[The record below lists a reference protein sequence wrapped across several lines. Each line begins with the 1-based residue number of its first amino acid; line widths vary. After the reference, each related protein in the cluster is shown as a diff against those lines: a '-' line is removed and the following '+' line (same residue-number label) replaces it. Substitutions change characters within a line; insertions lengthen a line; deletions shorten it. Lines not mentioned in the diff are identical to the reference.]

1 MADTQTTTNGTTAN
15 GTVTITQP
23 AGVLPGDIRIPAN
36 GWSGTTLHT
45 LNGKGDVVVKE
56 GEKPGEDPAKEKMY
70 GPMMPGMMP
79 GMSGATSF
87 ADMDAAK
94 TAREEQQRLYELV
107 ENFGMLSSNVLRSEM
122 VADKPAAI
130 AALVAELSSRMLTG
144 GEATVEAPSSRM
156 MTDGM
161 GMKKAVSGSADT
173 PAQDVAAAET
183 KETDTGGVLG
193 DEASGVLVWKERNG
207 AMRWL
212 GTHTN
217 HYIDRDNP
225 PDILSAEAHQRFAE
239 RVAKGIDP
247 APELWIWH
255 APVPVGETDYLA
267 WDDRG
272 FLISSG
278 TVKPEWEKAVKALT
292 ESGEPLGMSHGMPL
306 ESIKRDKND
315 PRVVLDY
322 TSKEI
327 SILPL
332 DKAANLLTALR
343 AKETTMELEKGLRPE
358 QRQRLVGMM
367 GEEHVKQLESE
378 IERKAANAK
387 GLESKETG
395 SEADTLD
402 TLETPPVAEVKAVTP
417 TPAPAPVE
425 GDAPLSRGEIVDAI
439 AVAMESV
446 TAAFGKSINELAVQV
461 EALQKEVKGQKTEM
475 AAQVAEKAAATPKAS
490 VAALLSKRLGNGLGK
505 PLRETDP
512 LMKGGPKED
521 EGEELVKG
529 FGGHL

>member
-1 MADTQTTTNGTTAN
+1 MADTQTITNGTTAN

-23 AGVLPGDIRIPAN
+23 AGVLPGDVRIPIN

-45 LNGKGDVVVKE
+45 LNGKGEVVVKE
-56 GEKPGEDPAKEKMY
+56 GEKPEDPAQEKMMY
-70 GPMMPGMMP
+70 GMMP
-79 GMSGATSF
+79 GATSF
-87 ADMDAAK
+87 ADMDAAEA
-94 TAREEQQRLYELV
+94 AREEQQRLYELV
-107 ENFGMLSSNVLRSEM
+107 ENFGMLSSNVLHSEM

-144 GEATVEAPSSRM
+144 EVEKKEAPPVIEAGPGLAGYRSP
-156 MTDGM
+156 
-161 GMKKAVSGSADT
+161 DT
-173 PAQDVAAAET
+173 PVEV
-183 KETDTGGVLG
+183 KEADTGGVLG
-193 DEASGVLVWKERNG
+193 DEASGVLVWKERSG

-278 TVKPEWEKAVKALT
+278 TVKPEWEKAIKALT

-306 ESIKRDKND
+306 ESIKRATSDK
-315 PRVVLDY
+315 RVITDY

-367 GEEHVKQLESE
+367 GEESVKQLETE

-395 SEADTLD
+395 SEADDMD

-417 TPAPAPVE
+417 TPATPAPVD
-425 GDAPLSRGEIVDAI
+425 GDAPLSRGEIVEAI
-439 AVAMESV
+439 ATAMEQV
-446 TAAFGKSINELAVQV
+446 TSIFGKSINELAVQV
-461 EALQKEVKGQKTEM
+461 EALQKEVVGQKKEM
-475 AAQVAEKAAATPKAS
+475 ALQVAEKAAATPKAS

-512 LMKGGPKED
+512 LMKGGPKVA
-521 EGEELVKG
+521 EGEEVIKG

>member
-1 MADTQTTTNGTTAN
+1 MVDTQTTTNGTTAN

-23 AGVLPGDIRIPAN
+23 AGVLPGDIRIPAS

-45 LNGKGDVVVKE
+45 LNSKGEVVVKE
-56 GEKPGEDPAKEKMY
+56 GDQPEDPAKEKMY
-70 GPMMPGMMP
+70 GGYMPGMP
-79 GMSGATSF
+79 GATSF
-87 ADMDAAK
+87 ADLDAAEA
-94 TAREEQQRLYELV
+94 ARQEQGRLYELV

-144 GEATVEAPSSRM
+144 EVEKKEADPGT
-156 MTDGM
+156 
-161 GMKKAVSGSADT
+161 ADT

-306 ESIKRDKND
+306 ESIKRDKKD

-367 GEEHVKQLESE
+367 GEESVKQLETE

-387 GLESKETG
+387 GLESKDTG
-395 SEADTLD
+395 NEADDLD

-417 TPAPAPVE
+417 TPAPAPVD
-425 GDAPLSRGEIVDAI
+425 GDAPLSRGEIVEAI
-439 AVAMESV
+439 ATAMEQV
-446 TAAFGKSINELAVQV
+446 TSIFGKSINELAVQV

-475 AAQVAEKAAATPKAS
+475 ALQVAEKAAATPKAS
-490 VAALLSKRLGNGLGK
+490 VAALLSKRLGGGLGK
-505 PLRETDP
+505 PLAMTDP

-521 EGEELVKG
+521 EGEELVRG

>member
-1 MADTQTTTNGTTAN
+1 MADTQTITNGTTAN

-23 AGVLPGDIRIPAN
+23 AGVLPGDVRIPIN

-45 LNGKGDVVVKE
+45 LNGKGEVVVKE
-56 GEKPGEDPAKEKMY
+56 GEQPEDPAQEKMY
-70 GPMMPGMMP
+70 DGYMP
-79 GMSGATSF
+79 GATSF
-87 ADMDAAK
+87 ADLDAAEAAQK
-94 TAREEQQRLYELV
+94 ERGRLYELV

-130 AALVAELSSRMLTG
+130 AALVGELSARMLTG
-144 GEATVEAPSSRM
+144 EAVE
-156 MTDGM
+156 
-161 GMKKAVSGSADT
+161 KKEVDPGPADT
-173 PAQDVAAAET
+173 PAQDIAAAET
-183 KETDTGGVLG
+183 KEADTGGVLG

-278 TVKPEWEKAVKALT
+278 TVKPEWEKAIKALT

-306 ESIKRDKND
+306 ESIKRATNDK
-315 PRVVLDY
+315 RVITDY

-367 GEEHVKQLESE
+367 GEESVKQLETE

-395 SEADTLD
+395 NEADDLD

-417 TPAPAPVE
+417 TPTPATPVAPAPAD
-425 GDAPLSRGEIVDAI
+425 GDAPLSRGEIVEAI
-439 AVAMESV
+439 ATAMEQV
-446 TAAFGKSINELAVQV
+446 TSIFGKSINELAVQV

-475 AAQVAEKAAATPKAS
+475 AAQVAEKASATPKAS
-490 VAALLSKRLGNGLGK
+490 VAALLSKRLGGGLGK
-505 PLRETDP
+505 PLATTDP
-512 LMKGGPKED
+512 LMKGGPKEA